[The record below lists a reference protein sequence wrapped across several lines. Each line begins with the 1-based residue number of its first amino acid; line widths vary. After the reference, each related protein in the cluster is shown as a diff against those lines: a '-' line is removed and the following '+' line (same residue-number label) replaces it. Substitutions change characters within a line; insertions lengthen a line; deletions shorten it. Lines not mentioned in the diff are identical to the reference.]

1 MSGPSLV
8 RLPEHI
14 VEIVSDAGEGAQ
26 KAAVSFAQLC
36 AKAGNGLW
44 TVEII
49 PSEIQPPPHTTGS
62 ASGNRIRLAGKTV
75 TNVGNLANVVLA
87 FNEMALLSRYQ
98 AGTVADDA
106 IVLIDDQWANHNI
119 VAYQKSYADVL
130 SMVRQRG
137 ATIIEVPME
146 KETAKHVDDTR
157 RGKNMFAVGLLC
169 ALYNKDLE
177 ILKEVIANV
186 FKKKSKDVVDTA
198 IRLAIAGHQYCLANF
213 ETRYDIPALPTDVR
227 KVAMNGNTALAMGAV
242 AAGFDL
248 CSMYPITPAT
258 SASHVLSDIFEEFGG
273 FVHQAEDE
281 IAAIG
286 VALGASYS
294 GKTAITI
301 TSGPGMALKTEFQ
314 GLAVMTET
322 PLVIVDVQRG
332 GPSTGLPTKIEQGD
346 LLHALY
352 GTPGDAPKVV
362 LAASTIEECYYIL
375 SVAKK
380 IADEFRMLVIVL
392 SDANLA
398 TGQQLFPRPDVSK
411 TPRRPPL
418 DLSPLPEST
427 LPYDWDPETGLSN
440 RLIPGQ
446 PGGMGVITSLNHDRN
461 GKACYDSERN
471 QKGHQMRS
479 RKLAALQKSLQPPTV
494 NGDTE
499 GDLLLIGW
507 GSTKG
512 AIEEAV
518 KTARNEG
525 LSVSSVNIQF
535 LSPLPPGLKAIFSK
549 FRKVMT
555 VELNYSDDW
564 DDPLI
569 NQESRRYGQL
579 AWVLRAQT
587 LLDIDCYA
595 KVPGRPLMPIEIYNE
610 IHKQLDN
617 GESPE
622 SPAAFYAVQKTR
634 TLKHDD
640 RHVLNIQSKTRKV
653 LTYSGIRS
661 CTCKT

>member
-1 MSGPSLV
+1 MSGSRIV

-26 KAAVSFAQLC
+26 KAAVSFAQVC

-62 ASGNRIRLAGKTV
+62 ASGNRIRLAEQPV
-75 TNVGNLANVVLA
+75 TNVGNLANVVFA
-87 FNEMALLSRYQ
+87 FNEMALLSRFE

-106 IVLIDDQWANHNI
+106 LVLIDDQWTQHDI
-119 VAYQKSYADVL
+119 EAYRQSYARVLADV
-130 SMVRQRG
+130 RG
-137 ATIIEVPME
+137 RGCTVLEIPLE
-146 KETAKHVDDTR
+146 KETLKYVDNPQ

-169 ALYNKDLE
+169 ALYSKDLE
-177 ILKEVIANV
+177 IAKDVIANV
-186 FKKKSKDVVDTA
+186 FKKKQQDVIDTA
-198 IRLAIAGHQYCLANF
+198 IKLAVAGFQWGLENF
-213 ETRYDIPALPTDVR
+213 ETRFEIPALPTDLR
-227 KVAMNGNTALAMGAV
+227 KVAMNGNTALAMGAI

-286 VALGASYS
+286 VALGASYA

-346 LLHALY
+346 LLHSLF

-362 LAASTIEECYYIL
+362 MAASTIEECYYIL
-375 SVAKK
+375 SVARK
-380 IADEFRMLVIVL
+380 IAEEFRMLVIVL

-398 TGQQLFPRPDVSK
+398 TGQQLFERPDISK
-411 TPRRPPL
+411 TPRRAPL
-418 DLSPLPEST
+418 DLSPVPEGT
-427 LPYDWDPETGLSN
+427 LPYDWDETTGLSH

-471 QKGHQMRS
+471 QRAHRMRS
-479 RKLAALQKSLQPPTV
+479 RKLAALQKSLHTPTIH
-494 NGDTE
+494 GADE
-499 GDLLLIGW
+499 GDLLLVGW
-507 GSTKG
+507 GSTRG

-518 KTARNEG
+518 DMARAEG
-525 LSVSSVNIQF
+525 ISVSSINIQF
-535 LSPLPPGLKAIFSK
+535 LSPLPPGLKAIFSRFK
-549 FRKVMT
+549 KVVT

-569 NQESRRYGQL
+569 TEESRRYGQL
-579 AWVLRAQT
+579 AWLLRAAT
-587 LLDIDCYA
+587 IMDIDCYA
-595 KVPGRPLMPIEIYNE
+595 KVPGRPFMPIEIFEE
-610 IHKQLDN
+610 IKKQV
-617 GESPE
+617 GKEIS
-622 SPAAFYAVQKTR
+622 
-634 TLKHDD
+634 
-640 RHVLNIQSKTRKV
+640 
-653 LTYSGIRS
+653 S
-661 CTCKT
+661 CLQ

>member
-1 MSGPSLV
+1 MSGPRLV
-8 RLPEHI
+8 RLSESI

-26 KAAVSFAQLC
+26 KAAVSFAQVC

-62 ASGNRIRLAGKTV
+62 ASGNRIRLSEKSPV
-75 TNVGNLANVVLA
+75 TNVGNLADVVLA

-106 IVLIDDQWANHNI
+106 LVLIDDQWRDHDI
-119 VAYQKSYADVL
+119 EAYRKSYREVL
-130 SMVRQRG
+130 EMVRKRG
-137 ATIIEVPME
+137 GTVIEVPLE
-146 KETAKHVDDTR
+146 KETLKHVDNPL

-169 ALYNKDLE
+169 ALYNKDIE
-177 ILKEVIANV
+177 IAKEVIGGV
-186 FKKKSKDVVDTA
+186 FKKKKQAVIDSA
-198 IRLAIAGHQYCLANF
+198 IKLAVAGFQYGLENL
-213 ETRYDIPALPTDVR
+213 ETRFEVPAIPTDVP

-258 SASHVLSDIFEEFGG
+258 SASHVLSEIFEEFGG

-286 VALGASYS
+286 VALGASYA
-294 GKTAITI
+294 GKTALTI

-352 GTPGDAPKVV
+352 GAPGDAPKVV
-362 LAASTIEECYYIL
+362 MAASTIEECYYIL

-380 IADEFRMLVIVL
+380 IAEEFRMLVIVL

-398 TGQQLFPRPDVSK
+398 TGQQLFTRPDVSK

-418 DLSPLPEST
+418 DLSPVPEST
-427 LPYDWDPETGLSN
+427 LPYDWDPQTGLSN

-471 QKGHQMRS
+471 QRGHQMRS
-479 RKLAALQKSLQPPTV
+479 RKLAALQQSLNPPAIH
-494 NGDTE
+494 GAPE
-499 GDLLLIGW
+499 GDLLLVGW
-507 GSTKG
+507 GSTRG

-518 KTARNEG
+518 VMAQEEG
-525 LSVSSVNIQF
+525 ISVSSVNIQF
-535 LSPLPPGLKAIFSK
+535 LSPLPPGLKKIFSGFK
-549 FRKVMT
+549 KVMT

-569 NQESRRYGQL
+569 TEESRRYGQL
-579 AWVLRAQT
+579 AWVLRAST
-587 LLDIDCYA
+587 LMDIDCYA
-595 KVPGRPLMPIEIYNE
+595 KVPGRPLMPIEILDE
-610 IHKQLDN
+610 IKRQLN
-617 GESPE
+617 GKAATGAEEPAVEEPE
-622 SPAAFYAVQKTR
+622 PAT
-634 TLKHDD
+634 T
-640 RHVLNIQSKTRKV
+640 NS
-653 LTYSGIRS
+653 
-661 CTCKT
+661 

>member
-1 MSGPSLV
+1 MSASSLV
-8 RLPEHI
+8 HLSEHI

-26 KAAVSFAQLC
+26 KAAVSFAQVC

-62 ASGNRIRLAGKTV
+62 ASGNRIRLAERSSV
-75 TNVGNLANVVLA
+75 TNVGNLSNVVFA
-87 FNEMALLSRYQ
+87 FNEMALLSRLE
-98 AGTVADDA
+98 AGSLADDVL
-106 IVLIDDQWANHNI
+106 VLIDNQWATHD
-119 VAYQKSYADVL
+119 VKAYQESYREVL
-130 SMVRQRG
+130 AMVRAKG
-137 ATIIEVPME
+137 GTVIEIPLE
-146 KETAKHVDDTR
+146 AETLRYVEDPS

-177 ILKEVIANV
+177 VLKKVIKAV
-186 FKKKSKDVVDTA
+186 FKKKTQEVVDTA
-198 IRLAIAGHQYCLANF
+198 VKVAIAGYQYGLDNF
-213 ETRYDIPALPTDVR
+213 ETRFDVPALPSDMP

-242 AAGFDL
+242 AAGFEL

-258 SASHVLSDIFEEFGG
+258 SASHVLSEIFEDFGG
-273 FVHQAEDE
+273 IVHQAEDE

-294 GKTAITI
+294 GKTALTI

-314 GLAVMTET
+314 GLAVMTEI

-346 LLHALY
+346 LLHALF
-352 GTPGDAPKVV
+352 GAPGDAPKVIM
-362 LAASTIEECYYIL
+362 APSTIEECYYIL
-375 SVAKK
+375 STARK
-380 IADEFRMLVIVL
+380 IAEEFRMLVIVL

-398 TGQQLFPRPDVSK
+398 TGQQLFNRPDVSQ

-418 DLSPLPEST
+418 DLSAVPEGS
-427 LPYDWDPETGLSN
+427 LHYNWDPDTGLS
-440 RLIPGQ
+440 RRIIPGQ

-471 QKGHQMRS
+471 QRAHQMRS
-479 RKLAALQKSLQPPTV
+479 RKLAALQKGLQTPPLY
-494 NGDTE
+494 GAKE
-499 GDLLLIGW
+499 GDLLLVGW
-507 GSTKG
+507 GSTRG

-518 KTARNEG
+518 DKAREEG

-535 LSPLPPGLKAIFSK
+535 LSPLPPGLKAMFSR
-549 FRKVMT
+549 FRKVIT

-569 NQESRRYGQL
+569 TPENRRYGQL
-579 AWVLRAQT
+579 AQVLRAAT
-587 LLDIDCYA
+587 LHDIDCYA
-595 KVPGRPLMPIEIYNE
+595 KVPGRPIMPVEIYKE
-610 IHKQLDN
+610 IQRHLGTKTADAEKQ
-617 GESPE
+617 
-622 SPAAFYAVQKTR
+622 PATTSA
-634 TLKHDD
+634 
-640 RHVLNIQSKTRKV
+640 N
-653 LTYSGIRS
+653 
-661 CTCKT
+661 

>member
-26 KAAVSFAQLC
+26 KAAVSFAQVC

-62 ASGNRIRLAGKTV
+62 ASGNRIRMADKPV

-87 FNEMALLSRYQ
+87 FNEMALLSRYE

-106 IVLIDDQWANHNI
+106 LILIDDQWATHDI
-119 VAYQKSYADVL
+119 FAYQKSYAEVIA
-130 SMVRQRG
+130 MVKQRG
-137 ATIIEVPME
+137 ATVIEVPME
-146 KETAKHVDDTR
+146 AETLKHVDDSR
-157 RGKNMFAVGLLC
+157 RGKNMFATGLLC
-169 ALYNKDLE
+169 ALYHKDLE
-177 ILKEVIANV
+177 VLKEVIAGV
-186 FKKKSKDVVDTA
+186 FKKKSQKVIDTA
-198 IRLAIAGHQYCLANF
+198 IKLAIAGYQYGLANLQTRF
-213 ETRYDIPALPTDVR
+213 EVPAVPSDER
-227 KVAMNGNTALAMGAV
+227 KVAMNGNTALALGAI

-258 SASHVLSDIFEEFGG
+258 SASHALSEIFEEFGG

-286 VALGASYS
+286 VALGASWS

-314 GLAVMTET
+314 GLSVMTET

-346 LLHALY
+346 LLHSLY
-352 GTPGDAPKVV
+352 GAPGDAPKVV
-362 LAASTIEECYYIL
+362 MAASTIEECYYIL
-375 SVAKK
+375 PTAKK
-380 IADEFRMLVIVL
+380 IAEEFRMLVIVL

-398 TGQQLFPRPDVSK
+398 TGQQLFTRPDVSR
-411 TPRRPPL
+411 TPRRIPL
-418 DLSPLPEST
+418 DLSPVAEGA
-427 LPYDWDPETGLSN
+427 LPYDWDETTGLSK
-440 RLIPGQ
+440 RMIPGQ

-461 GKACYDSERN
+461 GKACYDAERN
-471 QKGHQMRS
+471 QRAHKMRS
-479 RKLAALQKSLQPPTV
+479 RKLAALKKTLHPPTV
-494 NGDTE
+494 VGDEE
-499 GDLLLIGW
+499 GDLLLVGW

-518 KTARNEG
+518 EMARNEG
-525 LSVSSVNIQF
+525 QSVSSMNIQF
-535 LSPLPPGLKAIFSK
+535 LCPLPPGIKDK
-549 FRKVMT
+549 FKKFKKVMT

-564 DDPLI
+564 GDPLI
-569 NQESRRYGQL
+569 DEESRRYGQL
-579 AWVLRAQT
+579 ATVLRAHT

-595 KVPGRPLMPIEIYNE
+595 RVPGRPFMPVEIYDE
-610 IHKQLDN
+610 INRQLT
-617 GESPE
+617 PQT
-622 SPAAFYAVQKTR
+622 ATV
-634 TLKHDD
+634 
-640 RHVLNIQSKTRKV
+640 
-653 LTYSGIRS
+653 
-661 CTCKT
+661 